1 MINNDEIFGTFRPL
15 TPAQIRANTKFVSFW
30 SVPFLIVL
38 VGVAIAVETEIVWVG
53 AGFGLLAVSIFL
65 LIGRM
70 RHIQYV
76 PMFGIKYNLLR
87 GLIGGTIVYNGI
99 GWRGLLSIYYRYIMD
114 HWDLS
119 LESYGNMLIALTLS
133 VTLIVNLHLYQHKNR
148 HTADAIGMIETA
160 ALALFLSSLMFRLLY
175 T

>member
-1 MINNDEIFGTFRPL
+1 MINNEEIFGTFRPL
-15 TPAQIRANTKFVSFW
+15 TPAQIRANTKIVSFW

-38 VGVAIAVETEIVWVG
+38 VGVAIAVETETVWVG
-53 AGFGLLAVSIFL
+53 AGFGLLAGSIFL

-99 GWRGLLSIYYRYIMD
+99 G
-114 HWDLS
+114 
-119 LESYGNMLIALTLS
+119 
-133 VTLIVNLHLYQHKNR
+133 
-148 HTADAIGMIETA
+148 
-160 ALALFLSSLMFRLLY
+160 
-175 T
+175 